1 MNPVPELQTSIIDQF
16 KEIDLGISNEAARL
30 RQLADILVFDHIME
44 FELNNDPPSVAEH
57 LMHRKGVYFFQI
69 KNKDLSLDVLSW
81 VTAFTQLWKGADVIW
96 VPGIKKG
103 RVKAHGRFDEWI
115 PLYIGKSKNVGNRI
129 TEHIHQVKDRR
140 TFSMKL
146 KARTNLHGEVL
157 RVSWI
162 PLDVVNYDMIAP
174 AIESML
180 RERINPITGKQ

>member
-1 MNPVPELQTSIIDQF
+1 MNTVSGSRITIKDQFNEIDQA
-16 KEIDLGISNEAARL
+16 ISNEAARL
-30 RQLADILVFDHIME
+30 RQLSGELVFENVIE
-44 FELNNDPPSVAEH
+44 FELNNNIPPIAEY

-81 VTAFTQLWKGADVIW
+81 VTTFTQLWKDADVIW
-96 VPGIKKG
+96 VPGIKKA
-103 RVKAHGRFDEWI
+103 RVNAHRSFDEWI
-115 PLYIGKSKNVGNRI
+115 PLYIGKSKNVGGRI

-146 KARTNLHGEVL
+146 KARANLHGEVL

-162 PLDVVNYDMIAP
+162 PLDIVNYDMIAP